1 MMFTSEKPV
10 AEPNSDAIQARQSKV
25 QWDAPSP
32 TLFPLILHYSFA
44 VLFVAIA
51 PALAR
56 FPG

>member
-1 MMFTSEKPV
+1 M
-10 AEPNSDAIQARQSKV
+10 A

-51 PALAR
+51 PALTR
-56 FPG
+56 FSRMTFGR

>member
-1 MMFTSEKPV
+1 M
-10 AEPNSDAIQARQSKV
+10 A

-51 PALAR
+51 PAFDPFSKMKFGR
-56 FPG
+56 